1 MKTTLKIIA
10 LCIAFS
16 LATVGCS
23 KEDTLPTQSNSVIY
37 LYDGQQ
43 HTALIQSDEDW
54 TLLLDHLFALA
65 EEGYTVQFFNP
76 NARPVANAPKSREV
90 FTTKKKNEAIDWCE
104 QKKSEG
110 YKVTIYYDEDTGIYT
125 CIATK

>member
-43 HTALIQSDEDW
+43 H
-54 TLLLDHLFALA
+54 
-65 EEGYTVQFFNP
+65 
-76 NARPVANAPKSREV
+76 
-90 FTTKKKNEAIDWCE
+90 
-104 QKKSEG
+104 
-110 YKVTIYYDEDTGIYT
+110 
-125 CIATK
+125 IASF